1 MSEHQ
6 ERTTALVTA
15 AVVVAALVVV
25 GVVYGLMTLLF
36 GL

>member
-6 ERTTALVTA
+6 DRTTALVTA

-36 GL
+36 GM